1 MNRNTV
7 ISDQEEQSYREQL
20 SKIRF
25 KQSLVQGF
33 TGPTIFGL
41 MAAGGSA
48 LLGAAGAGFGLATL
62 AVGGLAVA
70 AVIGLYVVSRLG
82 AEVTSIEHAYQ
93 AKQIAKGIN
102 GKTLEIDQKPV
113 AFPSQDRNT
122 ETALMDRVTDA
133 APEKPLADAP
143 TSTITAER
151 SLENRVVPMT
161 AAKEQADEAKKPETF
176 TARVAANDEQPAQP
190 TPVRA

>member
-1 MNRNTV
+1 MNGNTAMN
-7 ISDQEEQSYREQL
+7 DQEEQSYREQL

-62 AVGGLAVA
+62 AVGGLAIA

-113 AFPSQDRNT
+113 AFPSQDK
-122 ETALMDRVTDA
+122 TAATSLMDQAD

-143 TSTITAER
+143 APTVTAER
-151 SLENRVVPMT
+151 SLEDRVVPIT
-161 AAKEQADEAKKPETF
+161 AAKEQAAAKPETF
-176 TARVAANDEQPAQP
+176 AARVAANDEQPAQP
-190 TPVRA
+190 APVRA